1 MMNQRLCFPN
11 LNCNNNFFAPPVN
24 NMGMNMWMMGYSIDN
39 NIPNNQFL
47 VNNNGKI
54 NFLFKTSHGKRF
66 MILFDVGRTVE
77 DLILTFFKRINQEDL
92 FHRGGVFFVY
102 NTQHIDYHT
111 KINVVNFFKY
121 NVNPIIIVLDIN
133 NLIGA

>member
-1 MMNQRLCFPN
+1 
-11 LNCNNNFFAPPVN
+11 
-24 NMGMNMWMMGYSIDN
+24 
-39 NIPNNQFL
+39 
-47 VNNNGKI
+47 
-54 NFLFKTSHGKRF
+54 
-66 MILFDVGRTVE
+66 MILFDAGRTVE

-121 NVNPIIIVLDIN
+121 NVNPIITAFLFSIFFFIFIHLYFHIN
-133 NLIGA
+133 YI